1 MSLCLVFDRLNT
13 QVTTLIT
20 VNMVLLL
27 LFDLLPES
35 PISCPVISDTV
46 SSIIIIIARI
56 KRRVISPG
64 EYLTGS

>member
-1 MSLCLVFDRLNT
+1 M
-13 QVTTLIT
+13 
-20 VNMVLLL
+20 LL

-46 SSIIIIIARI
+46 SSIIIIARI